1 MNREFVDALEQVALE
16 RGVSVEDLISAFEEA
31 LAKAYLRQRGYRQK
45 DIEEGRGPLVEVNLD
60 PRTGII
66 EVLEIKKV
74 VENVENP
81 EREISLEEARQYD
94 PEVQLG
100 EEMEFPIEPEE
111 FSRIA
116 VQTAKNVLTQRIKEA
131 ERARIYNEFKDK
143 EGEVLTGQVARVDN
157 RRNVYVDL
165 GSGEALMPPRE
176 QIPTERYHPGQRIKV
191 YLKEVK
197 KSARGPSLIVSRAH
211 PELLKYLMRQEVP
224 EIAEGTVEIKAVARE
239 PGSRS
244 KVAVMSHNP
253 NVDPIGAC
261 IGHKGQRIQAVSAEL
276 NREKIDV
283 VPWSPDPREF
293 IRNALSPAEVGRI
306 EIDPDAKRAKVWVS
320 KDQHSVAIGRG
331 GQNVRLASK
340 LTGYEIDF
348 VEAEEIGD
356 LDEALARA
364 GHQGERGGPGQVRK
378 PLRRPARGAERGMS
392 LGGAARAHP
401 HVRRLPPAAAEAGAS
416 PARAHPR
423 GGYPRL

>member
-1 MNREFVDALEQVALE
+1 MNKEFVDALETVALE
-16 RGVSVEDLISAFEEA
+16 RGVSVDELIAAFEEA
-31 LAKAYLRQRGYRQK
+31 LAKAYLRQKGYRQK
-45 DIEEGRGPLVEVNLD
+45 DIEEGKGPLVEVQLD
-60 PRTGII
+60 PRSGVI

-74 VENVENP
+74 VEQVENP
-81 EREISLEEARQYD
+81 EREISLEEARKYD

-100 EEMEFPIEPEE
+100 EEMEFPVEPEE

-116 VQTAKNVLTQRIKEA
+116 VQTAKNVLTQRLKEA
-131 ERARIYNEFKDK
+131 ERNRIYEQFKDR

-165 GSGEALMPPRE
+165 GGAEALMPPRE
-176 QIPTERYHPGQRIKV
+176 QIPTERYHPGQRVKV

-211 PELLKYLMRQEVP
+211 PELLKYLLRQEVP

-293 IRNALSPAEVGRI
+293 IKNALSPAEVGRI
-306 EIDPDAKRAKVWVS
+306 ELDPDQKRAKVWVS

-356 LDEALARA
+356 LDEALAR
-364 GHQGERGGPGQVRK
+364 V
-378 PLRRPARGAERGMS
+378 
-392 LGGAARAHP
+392 
-401 HVRRLPPAAAEAGAS
+401 AEAEEGIRVSEEAKAKFES
-416 PARAHPR
+416 LFVDRSEEEKESE
-423 GGYPRL
+423 G